1 MLVTQKFLSFVFYFL
16 VNTIFFE
23 KTLFRLLGRTGIGKN
38 NCNKNLHYTLYI
50 PYFSVLDFSFL
61 NSGAIFALGER
72 SEFN

>member
-1 MLVTQKFLSFVFYFL
+1 MLVTAKVLEFCVLLPYQQ
-16 VNTIFFE
+16 NFFE